1 MPPKQLRKR
10 KPAASQT
17 SSQRRRRAATVIPS
31 TPISQSMPSS
41 QAAKKRRVDDGNER
55 IAETPQANKRRAM
68 GSKGQQT
75 PERIT
80 QLAQAT
86 SPSTPFEVS
95 SAESSDSDC
104 KINKVLPSPK
114 RKLVAAGLR
123 ARPAKKAKMERS
135 VTPSSGDESDCVI
148 EKVLPSSKRHQAA
161 QQKANIKRR
170 RVGDSLDSPVCIE
183 SDVDSDAED
192 VNSLPEL
199 IQTQTPD
206 EPRSRSHSPH
216 IADPLLALLDAYQ
229 SRKAASEAAQQTSTP
244 VIRNSPPDVPFSTA
258 PELPIQDSSPMES
271 PSREVQ
277 TQEAQVE
284 DAPISPASNLENNMP
299 SSTYKLQPV
308 YSGENLQETHTPGT
322 PTQFRPDHRESL
334 IGLKSILKRS
344 SEKPVRDINQ
354 ETEITAFPDISPL
367 SGDEH
372 VISSPTERIQD
383 SKHQAK
389 IIRPSLVSFA
399 RKLVLADLRPKDWKP
414 PQFKNTHRPLTP
426 LPKPSPWLRQK
437 KELKTLASITNDTAA
452 EDAVSDQETPSKP
465 PTERINR
472 TTQKL
477 VKVETQSSDENDSG
491 DERPDQIEEVLKS
504 GVGQETPSELP
515 TQPAMRQTRKQVKVE
530 KKYVTDVRVSKAK
543 HHKLAKQLK
552 QSTKRQ
558 VTHSKPQS
566 RKSRGSTRV
575 DEHHVTDA
583 KESEGGHQK
592 KFEVKQPVL
601 VPSRNWYKPLSPG
614 KEMMPQ
620 VIRDSVSEHAIKPT
634 VAAFEKKSAAGQGFT
649 FKNNDSNERY
659 NWDVDWNT
667 THSLSERKSRAV
679 ASELEHR
686 GIRTEKQYSNFWYN
700 LTMKLSSVAGSP
712 VPLFTAKKKA
722 LETFVEEAMCNDHDR
737 QQKSR
742 KEAAKKKL
750 LESEKKK
757 KKHKKTK
764 NRSRAVE
771 KVLAASDTDE
781 EKRKK
786 TTKKLPQGVDA
797 FLIPGDT
804 DEEDK
809 SSSEDS
815 DYDGEDLMAKVRAD
829 IDRQRRIS
837 GGGTSCGYRKGDL

>member
-1 MPPKQLRKR
+1 MPPKQPRKR

-31 TPISQSMPSS
+31 TPISQSMSSS

-55 IAETPQANKRRAM
+55 IAETPQANKRSAM

-114 RKLVAAGLR
+114 RKLVAAGPR
-123 ARPAKKAKMERS
+123 ARPAKKAKMARS
-135 VTPSSGDESDCVI
+135 VAPSSGDEPDCVI
-148 EKVLPSSKRHQAA
+148 EKVLPSPKRHQAA

-229 SRKAASEAAQQTSTP
+229 SRKAVSEAAQQTSTP
-244 VIRNSPPDVPFSTA
+244 AIRNSPPDVPFSTA
-258 PELPIQDSSPMES
+258 PELPIQDSSPI
-271 PSREVQ
+271 Q

-284 DAPISPASNLENNMP
+284 DAPISPASNLENNVP

-322 PTQFRPDHRESL
+322 PTQFRPHHRESL

-389 IIRPSLVSFA
+389 IIHEDETIFTSPSPVSFA
-399 RKLVLADLRPKDWKP
+399 RKLALAELRPKDWKP
-414 PQFKNTHRPLTP
+414 SQSKNTLRPLTP

-437 KELKTLASITNDTAA
+437 KELKSLASITNDTAA
-452 EDAVSDQETPSKP
+452 EDAVSDQGTPPKP

-491 DERPDQIEEVLKS
+491 DERPDQIEEVLES
-504 GVGQETPSELP
+504 GIKQETPSKPP

-566 RKSRGSTRV
+566 RRCRGSTMV

-583 KESEGGHQK
+583 KESEGERQK
-592 KFEVKQPVL
+592 KFGVKQPVL

-686 GIRTEKQYSNFWYN
+686 GIKTEKQYSNFWYN
-700 LTMKLSSVAGSP
+700 LTMKLSSIAGSP

-737 QQKSR
+737 RQKSR
-742 KEAAKKKL
+742 KQAAKRKL
-750 LESEKKK
+750 LEGEKKYNK
-757 KKHKKTK
+757 K
-764 NRSRAVE
+764 NRSRVVE
-771 KVLAASDTDE
+771 KVSAASDTDE
-781 EKRKK
+781 EKREK

-815 DYDGEDLMAKVRAD
+815 DYDGENLMAKVRAD